1 MSTFTQFDL
10 KPEILK
16 AIQEIG
22 FVTPTPIQAETIPK
36 LMSSNQDIIGTA
48 QTGTGKTAAFG
59 LPAIHSVDITKKA
72 TQTLILCP
80 TRELCVQI
88 TKDLMAYS
96 KYLRGI
102 NILAVYGGTRID
114 AQIRSLRKGSH
125 IVVGTPGR
133 TKDLIQR
140 KKLFVEHI
148 DRVILDEAD
157 EMLTMGFK
165 EDLDAILENTP
176 KGKQTLLFS
185 ATMSKK
191 VMAITRKNMNNP
203 IEIAVARVNMGA
215 ENVKHVLYMVN
226 AKDRYE
232 VLKRIADINT
242 SIYGIVF
249 CRTRRETKEVA
260 NKLMH
265 DGYNADAIHGDLSQ
279 SQRDEVMGK
288 FRRGTLQVLVAT
300 DVAARGL
307 DVDALTH
314 VINYNLP
321 DDPEIYVH
329 RSGRT
334 GRAGKSGISIAI
346 VHSRDMRKIKEIER
360 ISKISFKRE
369 LVPSGQDICGKRLY
383 ALIDKIGKVEVNEEQ
398 IGPFLED
405 IYKKLEYL
413 DRENLIKHFVSA
425 EFNRYLSYYKNARDV
440 NISGGKNKK
449 NSRDSRDSRE
459 PRERKSRSVRRES
472 NFSTIYINVGERN
485 RLTPNRLMGLINE
498 ALDSS
503 DAVIGSI
510 DIMKKFSF
518 FEIED
523 SKKDAVIKALNNKSF
538 EDVELSV
545 EISKELPNRAKTSKE
560 DFYKGKKKKR
570 YGKDQ
575 KFRGRKNRKG
585 NSGNKNR

>member
-1 MSTFTQFDL
+1 
-10 KPEILK
+10 
-16 AIQEIG
+16 
-22 FVTPTPIQAETIPK
+22 
-36 LMSSNQDIIGTA
+36 
-48 QTGTGKTAAFG
+48 
-59 LPAIHSVDITKKA
+59 
-72 TQTLILCP
+72 
-80 TRELCVQI
+80 
-88 TKDLMAYS
+88 
-96 KYLRGI
+96 
-102 NILAVYGGTRID
+102 
-114 AQIRSLRKGSH
+114 
-125 IVVGTPGR
+125 
-133 TKDLIQR
+133 
-140 KKLFVEHI
+140 
-148 DRVILDEAD
+148 
-157 EMLTMGFK
+157 
-165 EDLDAILENTP
+165 
-176 KGKQTLLFS
+176 
-185 ATMSKK
+185 
-191 VMAITRKNMNNP
+191 
-203 IEIAVARVNMGA
+203 
-215 ENVKHVLYMVN
+215 
-226 AKDRYE
+226 
-232 VLKRIADINT
+232 
-242 SIYGIVF
+242 
-249 CRTRRETKEVA
+249 
-260 NKLMH
+260 
-265 DGYNADAIHGDLSQ
+265 
-279 SQRDEVMGK
+279 
-288 FRRGTLQVLVAT
+288 
-300 DVAARGL
+300 VAARGL